1 MSVFEIAMQM
11 EKEGEQFYRE
21 LAEKTPNRGLA
32 LILTR
37 LAADEA
43 RHYEVFSQ
51 MQERAPDM
59 AETTI
64 LADAK
69 GIFAE
74 MVAQAGPFDLD
85 TDAVDLYRQ
94 AQELEKKSQEFY
106 LDMVQKVEGAAQKA
120 LLERIAAEEKKHY
133 FLLENVIEFV
143 SRPETWLENAE
154 FTHLDA
160 Y

>member
-21 LAEKTPNRGLA
+21 LAEKAGNKGLS
-32 LILTR
+32 LVLTR

-51 MQERAPDM
+51 MQERAADM

-94 AQELEKKSQEFY
+94 AQQLEKKSQEFY

-120 LLERIAAEEKKHY
+120 LLERIAGEEKKHY